1 MNLSLTEV
9 FKSCMEDMNKILIMM
24 FGVWCLVSCT
34 QQEDDAPRMLEVSA
48 EIAPQTTTRTT
59 ESTVSS
65 SDYDKL
71 TFDNTD
77 EILIQKNS
85 ETAVTYTKGTNTWKP
100 KDANTFITTTS
111 SSDLFT
117 ASYPTGYTGILQ
129 DQNTFAGFWK
139 SKKLTSTGELNGN
152 KVTFSFTP
160 AVAKISVV
168 VSYGDVQNSV
178 TASVAGTAIRGGS
191 GSETI
196 NLLQTSV
203 STNKKRYSFAGI
215 IEPGNSRTY
224 IITLVADVDG
234 TKSHNQSTSLTMKA
248 GYNYQYTFTS
258 TNELI
263 LTGVTVLPFSE
274 PIEEDSGSAT

>member
-1 MNLSLTEV
+1 
-9 FKSCMEDMNKILIMM
+9 MNKILIMM